1 MKKIVSGLVIGGILA
16 TCPLAYAETTSWT
29 AAMATFKVLVRG
41 TEFISEN
48 PAVVIDGRTYLPL
61 RAMGDVLGVSVEW
74 NPDLKQAE
82 VDMAEKAQSTT
93 NTVAPTKPTKT
104 TWTATKAAFK
114 VMVRGTDFVSENPPI
129 VLDGRTYL
137 PLRALGDVL
146 GVSVEWN
153 EGLKQAE
160 VDMKPAAETPAP
172 TATPN
177 KPKTELSAGTL
188 SAVIGPVEGAVG
200 KEIEVPINFTTTGLK
215 GIMTTDFTISYD
227 KENLEFVEAIPG
239 EIVKD
244 PTTNFAC
251 NNLTAVGKVKFLYL
265 TYSMNEAEAINT
277 NGLFAKVKFKVKDTA
292 KAGDYEV
299 SLFGNP
305 TVGDDQLKLV
315 KTEFKSGKITVK

>member
-29 AAMATFKVLVRG
+29 ADMATFKVMVRG

-48 PAVVIDGRTYLPL
+48 PAVVVDGRTYLPL

-74 NPDLKQAE
+74 NPDLNQAE
-82 VDMAEKAQSTT
+82 VAMAEKAQSTT

-104 TWTATKAAFK
+104 SWTAIKAAFK
-114 VMVRGTDFVSENPPI
+114 VMVRGTEFVSENPAV

-153 EGLKQAE
+153 ADLKQAE
-160 VDMKPAAETPAP
+160 VDMKPAAATPVP

-177 KPKTELSAGTL
+177 KATTDLSAGTL
-188 SAVIGPVEGAVG
+188 SATIGAVEGVAG
-200 KEIEVPINFTTTGLK
+200 KEIEIPINFTTTGLK
-215 GIMTTDFTISYD
+215 GIMTTDFTITYD
-227 KENLEFVEAIPG
+227 KDNLEFVEATPG
-239 EIVKD
+239 DIVKD

-265 TYSMNEAEAINT
+265 TYSMEESEAINT
-277 NGLFAKVKFKVKDTA
+277 NGLFAKIKFKVKDTA
-292 KAGDYEV
+292 KAGDYDIA
-299 SLFGNP
+299 LFGNP
-305 TVGDDQLKLV
+305 TVGDEELKVV
-315 KTEFKSGKITVK
+315 KAEFKPGKITVK